1 MKSGIRRYP
10 AALAMALAAA
20 LGGPAI
26 PSRLVEPVAP
36 AMIPLPRKGKGK
48 GGRSVALGWRDRYKW
63 PAGYRH
69 PQTREKARR
78 LRQMARAAA
87 KQPVELADAA

>member
-26 PSRLVEPVAP
+26 PSR
-36 AMIPLPRKGKGK
+36 
-48 GGRSVALGWRDRYKW
+48 
-63 PAGYRH
+63 
-69 PQTREKARR
+69 R

>member
-48 GGRSVALGWRDRYKW
+48 GGRSVALGWRDRCKW
-63 PAGYRH
+63 
-69 PQTREKARR
+69 
-78 LRQMARAAA
+78 
-87 KQPVELADAA
+87 PVELADAA

>member
-36 AMIPLPRKGKGK
+36 AMIPLPRKGKSK
-48 GGRSVALGWRDRYKW
+48 GGRSVALGWRGRCKW
-63 PAGYRH
+63 PAGY

-78 LRQMARAAA
+78 LRQMSRAAA

>member
-20 LGGPAI
+20 QGEGQ
-26 PSRLVEPVAP
+26 
-36 AMIPLPRKGKGK
+36 
-48 GGRSVALGWRDRYKW
+48 GRPQCALGWRDRCKW

-78 LRQMARAAA
+78 LRQMSRAAA